1 MWFICSTIVWN
12 NIEPYKVHLVSS
24 LFIVHFLFVIYL
36 CWCIVSNICMMMHPG
51 DDMLNDTMN
60 EGDWDVIA
68 RGGVT
73 GDGGDG

>member
-1 MWFICSTIVWN
+1 
-12 NIEPYKVHLVSS
+12 
-24 LFIVHFLFVIYL
+24 
-36 CWCIVSNICMMMHPG
+36 MMMHPG

-73 GDGGDG
+73 GDGGDGWVAALTSVNELSCGWWHGGCVNY